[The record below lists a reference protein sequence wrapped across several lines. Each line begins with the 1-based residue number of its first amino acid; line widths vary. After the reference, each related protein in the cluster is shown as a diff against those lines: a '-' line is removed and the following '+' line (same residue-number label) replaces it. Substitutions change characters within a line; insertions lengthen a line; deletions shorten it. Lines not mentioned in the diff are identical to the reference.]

1 MDETIASVH
10 NSSLLVVAHLSIPG
24 EHYGQISILCVL
36 ETLCAMWEQ
45 ILSDGVVA
53 ASMGTLQDSGS
64 SL

>member
-1 MDETIASVH
+1 MDETKASVH

-24 EHYGQISILCVL
+24 KHYGQISILCVL
-36 ETLCAMWEQ
+36 GTLYAMWEQ
-45 ILSDGVVA
+45 ILSHGVVA